1 MMQSAQVQTRLRER
15 MAYGLYFFGQGLV
28 FTMVSQHLMYYY
40 TDYAL
45 LPSLVVSVILVAGK
59 IWDAVNDTLFGLIMD
74 KARFKSG
81 RRFLPWLRISTA
93 LIPPATVFLFV
104 VDAAPGMGWRIFLA
118 VLTYMLWDLA
128 YTMCDAPILALS
140 TAMTGNAKERGT
152 LMTFAGAGG
161 ALSMVLCSILLV
173 PVFDTAGFF
182 RASVIIAVVS
192 FGTMRLVNCFC
203 VERHHVQTQV
213 QADSL
218 WDTWRYLRRN
228 RYLLLYYGYRVISGG
243 IAVSMLTYMAANCLG
258 DVKYVSIVAI
268 CALPMIACVYAAAPF
283 LLKRFD
289 KIVLYRVCAVLNIGM
304 NVVTFLVGFE
314 KKGAVVFCMAVIAAL
329 AILPG
334 ILMGALPQDCV
345 EYATFKTGI
354 RKEGITFAL
363 QSFVAKLTSACAA
376 GLTGILLHVI
386 GYRGE
391 LAVQSAETVQGIW
404 RCVFLVP
411 LVGQLLA
418 IGLLFVYDLRDRDVQ
433 LMSDANSGRITRQEA
448 LDCMSK
454 AYK

>member
-1 MMQSAQVQTRLRER
+1 MVLSAQTQLRER
-15 MAYGLYFFGQGLV
+15 VAYGLYFFGQGLV

-45 LPSLVVSVILVAGK
+45 LPSLAASVILVAGK
-59 IWDAVNDTLFGLIMD
+59 VWDAVNDTLFGLIMD
-74 KARFKSG
+74 KVRFKSG
-81 RRFLPWLRISTA
+81 RRFLPWLKISTA
-93 LIPPATVFLFV
+93 LIPPATVLLFV
-104 VDAAPGMGWRIFLA
+104 VDAVPGTGWRVVLA
-118 VLTYMLWDLA
+118 VVTYMLWDLA

-152 LMTFAGAGG
+152 LMTFSGAGG
-161 ALSMVLCSILLV
+161 AMAMALCSILLV
-173 PVFDTAGFF
+173 PVFDTVGFF
-182 RASVIIAVVS
+182 WASIVIAVVS
-192 FGTMRLVNCFC
+192 FFTMRLVNCFC
-203 VERHHVQTQV
+203 VERHRVQAQV

-218 WDTWRYLRRN
+218 RDTWRYLRQN

-243 IAVSMLTYMAANCLG
+243 IAVSMLTYMAENCLG
-258 DVKYVSIVAI
+258 DVKYVAVVAL
-268 CALPMIACVYAAAPF
+268 CALPMIVCVYAAAPF

-289 KIVLYRVCAVLNIGM
+289 KIVLYRACAILHIGM
-304 NVVTFLVGFE
+304 NAATFLVGYE
-314 KKGAVVFCMAVIAAL
+314 NKGAVIVCMAVIAAL
-329 AILPG
+329 AILPA
-334 ILMGALPQDCV
+334 ILMGALPQDCI

-363 QSFVAKLTSACAA
+363 QSFVAKLTAACAA
-376 GLTGILLHVI
+376 GLTGVLLHII
-386 GYRGE
+386 GYHGE

-411 LVGQLLA
+411 LAGQLLS

-448 LDCMSK
+448 LDRMSRT
-454 AYK
+454 YR